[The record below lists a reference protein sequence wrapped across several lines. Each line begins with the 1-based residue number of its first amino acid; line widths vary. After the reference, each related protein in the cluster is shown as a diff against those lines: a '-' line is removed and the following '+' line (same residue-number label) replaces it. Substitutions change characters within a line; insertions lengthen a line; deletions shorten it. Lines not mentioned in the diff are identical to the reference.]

1 MGVGCCKLN
10 DIQEILVSHNELKIL
25 VELCQNKC
33 KEEKDKKI
41 EAINKNK
48 SEILKYI
55 KENDIKSANN
65 KTDNLI
71 KDENYVAVYD
81 ILDPIF
87 DLIKTKCNYI
97 ISTNECP
104 EDLRYYLDSLLYATI
119 RLDIDE
125 LMTFKDKTSKIYG
138 PYYIENAINDKDKKV
153 NKDLIEKL
161 KIATYSDEVIKERQN
176 RLISENQ
183 SKPERANS
191 PTRSILKKLN
201 NNNNNNNNR
210 VPSTN
215 INSQS
220 TIKENN
226 VIGFNNEREQSPVN
240 PGKNILE
247 IETRNKK
254 DKNVLFGQTV
264 LDTIHVPKTLD
275 TSKQNLNNS
284 HNDNKINEDE
294 PKEVQLFPTNTI
306 KTIIMSD
313 NQSNEQPKDNNGEEN
328 ANMSLFGKTK
338 QTFYHKDNKSNEQP
352 KESENNDKELFRAE
366 TLKTLNLSVAN
377 PDNRVNP
384 YEGNINDIF
393 GQTVSEHELNDKK
406 DDDKEAIKNKGEGP
420 DPFDPNA
427 NVKNPFDVPSIDIEE
442 EEVPIKSTKQKDINP
457 SNENNKK

>member
-1 MGVGCCKLN
+1 M
-10 DIQEILVSHNELKIL
+10 
-25 VELCQNKC
+25 
-33 KEEKDKKI
+33 
-41 EAINKNK
+41 
-48 SEILKYI
+48 
-55 KENDIKSANN
+55 
-65 KTDNLI
+65 
-71 KDENYVAVYD
+71 
-81 ILDPIF
+81 
-87 DLIKTKCNYI
+87 
-97 ISTNECP
+97 
-104 EDLRYYLDSLLYATI
+104 
-119 RLDIDE
+119 
-125 LMTFKDKTSKIYG
+125 
-138 PYYIENAINDKDKKV
+138 
-153 NKDLIEKL
+153 
-161 KIATYSDEVIKERQN
+161 
-176 RLISENQ
+176 
-183 SKPERANS
+183 
-191 PTRSILKKLN
+191 
-201 NNNNNNNNR
+201 
-210 VPSTN
+210 
-215 INSQS
+215 
-220 TIKENN
+220 
-226 VIGFNNEREQSPVN
+226 
-240 PGKNILE
+240 E

-313 NQSNEQPKDNNGEEN
+313 NQSNEQPKDDNGEEN
-328 ANMSLFGKTK
+328 VNTSLFGKTK

-442 EEVPIKSTKQKDINP
+442 EEVPIKYTKQKDINP

>member
-1 MGVGCCKLN
+1 MGTTCWRTNVIPENHIPPDKLRSLI
-10 DIQEILVSHNELKIL
+10 DTSK
-25 VELCQNKC
+25 NKC
-33 KEEKDKKI
+33 KEERAKKI
-41 EAINKNK
+41 ETINKNK
-48 SEILKYI
+48 SEIIKYI
-55 KENDIKSANN
+55 KENDMKSANN

-71 KDENYVAVYD
+71 KDENYVEVYD
-81 ILDPIF
+81 ILDPILE
-87 DLIKTKCNYI
+87 LIKTKCNYI
-97 ISTNECP
+97 ISTTECP

-125 LMTFKDKTSKIYG
+125 LMTFKDKITKIYG
-138 PYYIENAINDKDKKV
+138 QYYIENAINDKDKKV

-161 KIATYSDEVIKERQN
+161 KITTFSDKVIKERQN
-176 RLISENQ
+176 QLISENQ
-183 SKPERANS
+183 SKPERTNS
-191 PTRSILKKLN
+191 PTRSILKKL

-247 IETRNKK
+247 FETRNKK

-313 NQSNEQPKDNNGEEN
+313 NQSNQQPQNDNGEEN
-328 ANMSLFGKTK
+328 VNMSLFGKTK
-338 QTFYHKDNKSNEQP
+338 QTFYHKDNQNNEQP
-352 KESENNDKELFRAE
+352 KESENNNKEIFRAA
-366 TLKTLNLSVAN
+366 TLKTLNLSVEN

-384 YEGNINDIF
+384 YEGDINDIF
-393 GQTVSEHELNDKK
+393 GPTVSEHELNGKK
-406 DDDKEAIKNKGEGP
+406 DDDKEVVKNKGEGP

-442 EEVPIKSTKQKDINP
+442 EEVPTKSTKQKDVNP
-457 SNENNKK
+457 SNENIKK

>member
-1 MGVGCCKLN
+1 M
-10 DIQEILVSHNELKIL
+10 
-25 VELCQNKC
+25 
-33 KEEKDKKI
+33 
-41 EAINKNK
+41 
-48 SEILKYI
+48 
-55 KENDIKSANN
+55 KSANN

-71 KDENYVAVYD
+71 KDEYYVEVYD

-201 NNNNNNNNR
+201 NNNDNNR